1 MPKLALAALLFVA
14 LSASA
19 PLAAQTFPNED
30 PVIRRIWEEGMTER
44 SQAFDLAQAL
54 LDSIGP
60 RLQGAPSYDAAAG
73 WIENRYAQWG
83 IESERHVYGSWL
95 GWDRGH
101 THIDLVAPRQRTLSG
116 TMLAWSPG
124 TDGPIDADVLM
135 LPRFASR
142 AEFDAWLPGV
152 RGRMVAVTLP
162 EPTCREDRSW
172 QDHATPGSFARMQEE
187 RSRARVEWAA
197 SIRAIGQDFVARIED
212 AGAVAVLEGL
222 WSAGWGVDKIF
233 DATTSRIPAIHLSCE
248 DYGLVA
254 RLAERGQSPR
264 IRLDAQAEFLGE
276 VPAYNVIGRIPGT
289 ELPDE
294 YVLLSAHLDS
304 WDGASGATDNGTG
317 TVMMMEAMRLLRAAV
332 PNPRRTI
339 LVGHWGGEEQ
349 GLIGSTAYAADHPDV
364 MDGLHASFNQDNGT
378 WRVDYIR
385 MMGLTAAGEHFARWF
400 SAMPNELT
408 DPIELDVPGL
418 PESSGSD
425 HMSFLCIPAPAF
437 RLQSNYP
444 DYRTYTWHT
453 NLDTFDKIVFD
464 DLRQNATL
472 AAMLAYMASE
482 DPELMS
488 RETRALP
495 TTRPAPPA
503 TPSRRTMAA
512 SAIGQWPQ
520 CRPPRRSME

>member
-1 MPKLALAALLFVA
+1 MWKPVSVAVLTAPLVLAAPA
-14 LSASA
+14 G
-19 PLAAQTFPNED
+19 AQTFPTD
-30 PVIRRIWEEGMTER
+30 DAVIRRIWEEGMTQR
-44 SQAFDLAQAL
+44 SQVLDLSQAL
-54 LDSIGP
+54 MDSIGP
-60 RLQGAPSYDAAAG
+60 RLQGAPSYDAAAD
-73 WIENRYAQWG
+73 WIASRYAAWG
-83 IESERHVYGSWL
+83 IESERHVYGTWL

-101 THIDLVAPRQRTLSG
+101 THIDLISPRKRTLSG
-116 TMLAWSPG
+116 MMLAWSRG
-124 TDGPIDADVLM
+124 TDGPVEADVIM

-142 AEFDAWLPGV
+142 AELDAWLPQV
-152 RGRMVAVTLP
+152 RGRMVAITLP

-172 QDHATPGSFARMQEE
+172 QDHARPASLARLQEE
-187 RSRARVEWAA
+187 RARARSEWTA
-197 SIRAIGQDFVARIED
+197 SLRAIGQDFIARIED
-212 AGAVAVLEGL
+212 AGAVAVFEGL
-222 WSAGWGVDKIF
+222 WSGGWGVDKIF
-233 DATTSRIPAIHLSCE
+233 DASTTRIPGIHLSCE

-264 IRLDAQAEFLGE
+264 IRLDARADFLGD

-289 ELPDE
+289 ERPNE

-349 GLIGSTAYAADHPDV
+349 GLIGSAAYAADHPDV
-364 MDGLHASFNQDNGT
+364 MRGLNAAFNQDNGT
-378 WRVDYIR
+378 WRVDFIR
-385 MMGLTAAGEHFARWF
+385 MMGFTAAGGHFARWF

-425 HMSFLCIPAPAF
+425 HMSFLCVPAPAF

-453 NLDTFDKIVFD
+453 NLDTFDKVVLD
-464 DLRQNATL
+464 DLRHNATL
-472 AAMLAYMASE
+472 AAMLAYLASE

-488 RETRALP
+488 RETRELP
-495 TTRPAPPA
+495 AGPSPQAAP
-503 TPSRRTMAA
+503 TRRTMAA
-512 SAIGQWPQ
+512 SATGAWPA
-520 CRPPRRSME
+520 CRAPRRSM